1 MIKKKKYLFIDWN
14 TGIFKI
20 FSRFR
25 TIFSIRTGI
34 LTHIER
40 INLMYPEAELDF
52 FHPND
57 EYQKIVLSP
66 FSRSSISSFPSKN
79 FMKSSS
85 SFSSIKRLQ
94 VKEFLMERGSIPR
107 SCLFS
112 SSNDSD
118 EQARCLENS
127 LLQDYTGVIST
138 LGGPLNTNILENIG
152 ERIHK
157 DLGIWLDYKRKK
169 GTQFY
174 KSNELKE
181 WNCISGSIGNIFIPK
196 NTHISQGVI
205 LDASEGEIVIDEE
218 VQIAPFTYIKGPVFV
233 GKAAQ
238 LFQLRLIGP
247 SIIGQSSRVS
257 GEIENSIIGDFTNKQ
272 HAGFIGHS
280 IIGNWV
286 NLGAMTTNSD
296 LKSNYGIV
304 RLKLPS
310 HNSKDKLEKESLEI
324 STDKIKWGALVGDWC
339 KTSIGTLLQTGTV
352 IDSGSNIFSS
362 NGSPCVSS
370 YLPPLS
376 WGLEGDIY
384 DKNRFREDSKK
395 IALRR
400 SQSLTKDFDAYLKLL

>member
-1 MIKKKKYLFIDWN
+1 MRKKQKYLFIDWN
-14 TGIFKI
+14 AGIFKI

-34 LTHIER
+34 FTQIER
-40 INLMYPEAELDF
+40 TQLLYPEAELYF

-57 EYQKIVLSP
+57 VYQKNVCSQFSLSP
-66 FSRSSISSFPSKN
+66 ISLFASKIFIKPSP
-79 FMKSSS
+79 SLTS
-85 SFSSIKRLQ
+85 
-94 VKEFLMERGSIPR
+94 VKEFLLERASIPM
-107 SCLFS
+107 SCLLN
-112 SSNDSD
+112 SSNDWE
-118 EQARCLENS
+118 EQSQYLENE
-127 LLQDYTGVIST
+127 LMQEYTNVISS
-138 LGGPLNTNILENIG
+138 LNGPLNTNILENIG

-157 DLGIWLDYKRKK
+157 DLGIWLDNKNKK
-169 GTQFY
+169 GTKFY
-174 KSNELKE
+174 KHDELKK
-181 WNCISGSIGNIFIPK
+181 WNCINGSTSKIFVPK
-196 NTHISQGVI
+196 NTQISQGVI
-205 LDASEGEIVIDEE
+205 LDASDGEIVIDEE
-218 VQIAPFTYIKGPVFV
+218 VEIAPFTYIKGPVFV

-247 SIIGQSSRVS
+247 SIIGQGSRIS

-310 HNSKDKLEKESLEI
+310 YNPKDKSQKKHVES
-324 STDKIKWGALVGDWC
+324 STDKIKWGALLGDWC

-352 IDSGSNIFSS
+352 IDSGSNVFSPHEV
-362 NGSPCVSS
+362 PCVSS

-376 WGLEGDIY
+376 WGLDGENY
-384 DKNRFREDSKK
+384 DKNKFKEDSKK

-400 SQSLTKDFDAYLKLL
+400 FQILPKEFDSYLKLL